1 MLLLLNSH
9 KCSCNDIDIWYIDIS
24 KFSFWGLIFLL
35 LNSNAGTKKSWD
47 RSTYRVIDS
56 EPISKHNTLS
66 CMILCKYAVPAI
78 KMLFQ
83 TLKHTYIDHNNTN
96 ITTIINYCWMV
107 YLLPLKSLSFYT
119 YLHTYLL
126 NIDIDIAM
134 FRHYRID
141 IVSKSKQQY
150 RSITVV
156 FMQ

>member
-1 MLLLLNSH
+1 
-9 KCSCNDIDIWYIDIS
+9 
-24 KFSFWGLIFLL
+24 
-35 LNSNAGTKKSWD
+35 
-47 RSTYRVIDS
+47 
-56 EPISKHNTLS
+56 
-66 CMILCKYAVPAI
+66 
-78 KMLFQ
+78 
-83 TLKHTYIDHNNTN
+83 
-96 ITTIINYCWMV
+96 MV